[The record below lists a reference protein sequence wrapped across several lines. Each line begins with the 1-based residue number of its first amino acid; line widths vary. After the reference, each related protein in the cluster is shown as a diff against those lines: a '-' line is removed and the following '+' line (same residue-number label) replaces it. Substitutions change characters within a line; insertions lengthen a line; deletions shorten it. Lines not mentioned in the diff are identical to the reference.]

1 MVAFYSVFLQYRRGL
16 LTNFRKLSLI
26 YWWNMNIKQAIETT
40 RNLNANDKAL
50 LAHCLIS
57 SLETSQDVDVDN
69 AWAELSEKRY
79 SELVSGTV
87 ESVSWQSIK
96 KSVRF

>member
-1 MVAFYSVFLQYRRGL
+1 MTKIEG
-16 LTNFRKLSLI
+16 LI
-26 YWWNMNIKQAIETT
+26 YWWDMNIKQAIEIT
-40 RNLNANDKAL
+40 RNLNSNDKAL

-87 ESVSWQSIK
+87 EPASWNSIK
-96 KSVRF
+96 KSVRL

>member
-1 MVAFYSVFLQYRRGL
+1 
-16 LTNFRKLSLI
+16 
-26 YWWNMNIKQAIETT
+26 MNIRQVLEETK
-40 RNLNANDKAL
+40 NLNSNERAL

-57 SLETSQDVDVDN
+57 SLETRQDEGVDN

-87 ESVSWQSIK
+87 ESVSWDSIK
-96 KSVRF
+96 NKVRG